1 MRAGYVQED
10 QQRKGIH
17 QGLSSE
23 DGYIGVT
30 SKQLGGEGL
39 MAENMGKAYRAF
51 HCQGEWRNE
60 AEAHRENCFCF
71 VLLQLGP
78 TFSGL
83 CAIQE

>member
-1 MRAGYVQED
+1 MSRRIKQGKD
-10 QQRKGIH
+10 IH
-17 QGLSSE
+17 QGLISE

-39 MAENMGKAYRAF
+39 MTENMGEAIREF
-51 HCQGEWRNE
+51 HCQGERRNE

-78 TFSGL
+78 TFSEL
-83 CAIQE
+83 CASQE